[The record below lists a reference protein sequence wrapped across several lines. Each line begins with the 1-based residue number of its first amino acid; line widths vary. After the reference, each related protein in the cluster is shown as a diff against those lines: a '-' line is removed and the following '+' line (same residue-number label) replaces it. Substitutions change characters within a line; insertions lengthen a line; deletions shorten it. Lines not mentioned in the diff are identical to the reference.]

1 MREHCPPYRGR
12 RPMLRRSGTTKL
24 KFYRGLPKKTDNPRG
39 CGDSVKV
46 CLLFGES
53 GGMSDAEE
61 NPEYGYCKIPR
72 QQKQRTV
79 NPPSNAHVGSN
90 PTSPTICRS
99 SSMVER
105 RTLGG
110 IEIYRVCND
119 LWLLTRV
126 SRFDSDLRPHFE
138 RRIL

>member
-12 RPMLRRSGTTKL
+12 RPMWRRSGTIKL

-79 NPPSNAHVGSN
+79 NPPSYAYVGSN

-105 RTLGG
+105 RT
-110 IEIYRVCND
+110 RVLKVTVTAIFLAVNP
-119 LWLLTRV
+119 RESV
-126 SRFDSDLRPHFE
+126 RFRPSAPF
-138 RRIL
+138 

>member
-1 MREHCPPYRGR
+1 MREHYPPYRGR
-12 RPMLRRSGTTKL
+12 RPMWRRSGTTKL
-24 KFYRGLPKKTDNPRG
+24 KVYRGLPKETDNPRS

-105 RTLGG
+105 RTLGL
-110 IEIYRVCND
+110 EIFLYSN
-119 LWLLTRV
+119 LFGLLTRV
-126 SRFDSDLRPHFE
+126 SRFDSDLRLHFE

>member
-12 RPMLRRSGTTKL
+12 RPVWRRSGTTKL

-90 PTSPTICRS
+90 PTSPIICRS

-105 RTLGG
+105 RT
-110 IEIYRVCND
+110 RVLKVTDTAIFLAVNP
-119 LWLLTRV
+119 RESV
-126 SRFDSDLRPHFE
+126 RFRPSAPF
-138 RRIL
+138 

>member
-12 RPMLRRSGTTKL
+12 RPVWRRSGTTKL

-105 RTLGG
+105 RT
-110 IEIYRVCND
+110 RVLKVTVTAIFLAVNP
-119 LWLLTRV
+119 RESV
-126 SRFDSDLRPHFE
+126 RFRPSAPF
-138 RRIL
+138 

>member
-12 RPMLRRSGTTKL
+12 RPALRRSGTTKL

-53 GGMSDAEE
+53 GGMLDAEE

-72 QQKQRTV
+72 QQNK
-79 NPPSNAHVGSN
+79 G
-90 PTSPTICRS
+90 
-99 SSMVER
+99 
-105 RTLGG
+105 L
-110 IEIYRVCND
+110 
-119 LWLLTRV
+119 
-126 SRFDSDLRPHFE
+126 
-138 RRIL
+138 

>member
-12 RPMLRRSGTTKL
+12 RPVWRRSGTTKL
-24 KFYRGLPKKTDNPRG
+24 KIYRGLPKKTDNPRG

-105 RTLGG
+105 RT
-110 IEIYRVCND
+110 RVLKVTDTAIFLAVNP
-119 LWLLTRV
+119 RESV
-126 SRFDSDLRPHFE
+126 RFRPSAPF
-138 RRIL
+138 

>member
-12 RPMLRRSGTTKL
+12 RPMWRRYGTTKL

-53 GGMSDAEE
+53 GGMLDAEE

-105 RTLGG
+105 RT
-110 IEIYRVCND
+110 RVLKVTVTAIFFGC
-119 LWLLTRV
+119 
-126 SRFDSDLRPHFE
+126 
-138 RRIL
+138 

>member
-53 GGMSDAEE
+53 GGMLDAEE

-72 QQKQRTV
+72 QQNK
-79 NPPSNAHVGSN
+79 G
-90 PTSPTICRS
+90 
-99 SSMVER
+99 
-105 RTLGG
+105 L
-110 IEIYRVCND
+110 
-119 LWLLTRV
+119 
-126 SRFDSDLRPHFE
+126 
-138 RRIL
+138 

>member
-12 RPMLRRSGTTKL
+12 RPMWRRSGTTKL

-105 RTLGG
+105 RT
-110 IEIYRVCND
+110 RVLKVTDTAIFLAVNP
-119 LWLLTRV
+119 RESV
-126 SRFDSDLRPHFE
+126 RFRPSAPF
-138 RRIL
+138 